1 MKRWEN
7 TLHTLWNYSIC
18 SFDFRYT
25 EAVIPEISSEQVL
38 LKISQCWS
46 LFLIKLQAFRPA
58 ILLKRDSNIG
68 AFLWNLQNLL
78 EHFFIEHFRRLLA
91 ASGNILWTL
100 SLYCI
105 WQWWIVSLRGTYW
118 LSSANFILLRVF
130 RFFLFSFFLCGFY
143 YLLRYWGKLVNT

>member
-7 TLHTLWNYSIC
+7 TLYTLWNYSIC

-38 LKISQCWS
+38 LKIPQCWS

-68 AFLWNLQNLL
+68 AFLWNLK
-78 EHFFIEHFRRLLA
+78 
-91 ASGNILWTL
+91 
-100 SLYCI
+100 
-105 WQWWIVSLRGTYW
+105 SLRASYLQNTSSGCFWKCLMNSLFIAYENDESCRYVYVLALQCLFHFIVCVSF
-118 LSSANFILLRVF
+118 LSIS
-130 RFFLFSFFLCGFY
+130 FSFSYLFCGFY
-143 YLLRYWGKLVNT
+143 SLIRSWGKFVNA